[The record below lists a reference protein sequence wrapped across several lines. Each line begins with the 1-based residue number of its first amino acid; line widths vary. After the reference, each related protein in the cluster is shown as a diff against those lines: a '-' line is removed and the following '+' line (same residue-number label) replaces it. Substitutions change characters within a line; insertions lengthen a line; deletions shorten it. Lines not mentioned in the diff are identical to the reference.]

1 MAVALG
7 ARAALGRRSQEGWG
21 RGASFGPTS
30 DSHRLLS
37 GTSLVP
43 MCEVA
48 RAPAPEVGRAP
59 ATPRTS
65 MSGSSAGGGSGNRRR
80 PAKSSAGR
88 LGPRTPLLGPQRGA
102 VDPVSP
108 TSGSLSGP
116 RRGSPGGRSG
126 RRGPG
131 PDRAGHAAV
140 LTARLDPDGPT
151 RPGCAPG
158 AASHSGSSARPHPA
172 DLGPYR
178 KSASAQPSSSW
189 RRASTSSRL
198 RASMASP
205 RRS

>member
-108 TSGSLSGP
+108 TSGFLSGP
-116 RRGSPGGRSG
+116 RRGFPGRPSG

-131 PDRAGHAAV
+131 PRSCWPRCCPGCPTRPGWPDSTRM
-140 LTARLDPDGPT
+140 ARLDPAVP
-151 RPGCAPG
+151 PGLLLTAGAPPG
-158 AASHSGSSARPHPA
+158 HTPRIWGRT
-172 DLGPYR
+172 G
-178 KSASAQPSSSW
+178 
-189 RRASTSSRL
+189 SRL
-198 RASMASP
+198 PLSPARAGDERRP
-205 RRS
+205 RRG

>member
-80 PAKSSAGR
+80 SAKSSAGR

-116 RRGSPGGRSG
+116 RRGSPGGH
-126 RRGPG
+126 RGPG

-151 RPGCAPG
+151 RPGRDPG
-158 AASHSGSSARPHPA
+158 AAPHSGSSAGRTPRIQGGIGGLCPLSPA
-172 DLGPYR
+172 RAGVE
-178 KSASAQPSSSW
+178 
-189 RRASTSSRL
+189 RR
-198 RASMASP
+198 P
-205 RRS
+205 RRG